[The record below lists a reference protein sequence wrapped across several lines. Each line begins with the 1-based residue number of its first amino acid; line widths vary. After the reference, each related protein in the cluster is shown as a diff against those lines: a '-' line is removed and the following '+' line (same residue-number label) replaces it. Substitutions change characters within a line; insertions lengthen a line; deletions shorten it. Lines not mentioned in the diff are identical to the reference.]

1 MTQIAAEKN
10 LDEDIII
17 DAVKQAIAAAYRK
30 DFGNKDQEVEVV
42 LRDDAQF
49 ATILQVKEVVE
60 EVENENFEISL
71 AEAKKIKKGAL
82 LSKWP
87 RRAGK
92 STVLRGHIK
101 PHFKKERKMKT
112 QLLNGL
118 KIKQGKIIRSTTQVI
133 LIDDWTDRLVKLIQ
147 KKRPDVMIVGLSSG
161 GEGIDVSKSEIKEE
175 CKKLAFE

>member
-1 MTQIAAEKN
+1 
-10 LDEDIII
+10 
-17 DAVKQAIAAAYRK
+17 
-30 DFGNKDQEVEVV
+30 
-42 LRDDAQF
+42 
-49 ATILQVKEVVE
+49 
-60 EVENENFEISL
+60 
-71 AEAKKIKKGAL
+71 
-82 LSKWP
+82 
-87 RRAGK
+87 
-92 STVLRGHIK
+92 
-101 PHFKKERKMKT
+101 MKT